1 LPPSDGRRGGIDF
14 QARDAGVD
22 TRAGRQAMHI
32 AMSNTLALIDWHDLR
47 LFLGDFMSDGGVWLL
62 IGFLVAI
69 VALSAFAAEATL
81 VMHTAHRRQSLAR
94 WAADSLAADNS
105 ESAIPDAPV
114 EAMMK

>member
-1 LPPSDGRRGGIDF
+1 
-14 QARDAGVD
+14 
-22 TRAGRQAMHI
+22 MHI

-81 VMHTAHRRQSLAR
+81 IMHTAHRRQSRAS
-94 WAADSLAADNS
+94 WAADNWVADKWALDHS
-105 ESAIPDAPV
+105 ESTIPDAPV
-114 EAMMK
+114 EALMK